1 MAGFGD
7 QLRKI
12 TEDTKDKMD
21 LAFRKIALDMFTE
34 VILRTPVDKGGA
46 RANWRVAIGEV
57 PHGTLDLNDVS
68 GQATISKA
76 AAKSMSLKAGDT
88 IYLANSLPYIKRLM
102 NDGWSQQAPAG
113 AFDLVVQRYNVIA
126 GRAIAEI
133 ARQ

>member
-1 MAGFGD
+1 MASFQQ
-7 QLRKI
+7 QLRKF
-12 TEDTKDKMD
+12 TDGTSRKMD
-21 LAFRKIALDMFTE
+21 LVFRKIALDMFTE

-46 RANWRVAIGEV
+46 RANWRVAIGEI

-68 GQATISKA
+68 GQATISAA
-76 AAKSMSLKAGDT
+76 AAKAMSLEAGDT

-113 AFDLVVQRYNVIA
+113 AFDLVVQRYRVIA
-126 GRAIAEI
+126 GRAIAQI

>member
-1 MAGFGD
+1 MASFEQ
-7 QLRKI
+7 QLRRAVGH
-12 TEDTKDKMD
+12 TKGKMD
-21 LAFRKIALDMFTE
+21 RVFRKIALDMFTE

-68 GQATISKA
+68 GQATISAA
-76 AAKSMSLKAGDT
+76 AAKAMSLEAGDT

-113 AFDLVVQRYNVIA
+113 AFDLVVQRYRVIA